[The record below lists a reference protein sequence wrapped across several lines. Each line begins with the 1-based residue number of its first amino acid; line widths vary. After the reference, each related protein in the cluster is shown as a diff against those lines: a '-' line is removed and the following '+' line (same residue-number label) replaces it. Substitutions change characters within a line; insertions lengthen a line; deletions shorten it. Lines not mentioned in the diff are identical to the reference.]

1 MHGHDRSADQG
12 YGDPRDEIRP
22 TVWGYVTWTTA
33 RCLQGD
39 VPGAPARVVQRTD
52 VLVPGLT
59 PYELDRV
66 RRHAEWRASVDVVRV
81 GLVAGVTT
89 ALAALVAGR
98 NLATPETLLLAA
110 VLGLVAALLTVVLL
124 HVTGPR
130 LTRVE
135 RRALRRTVEIRR
147 VRVAPP
153 TSAVMRVLVAMSAVE
168 SVSGRLDEQDAAL
181 ARELLW
187 VSLDAVRRDDAA
199 AVDEAT
205 GTMLRLAVRAART
218 LPTVRDEHLG

>member
-1 MHGHDRSADQG
+1 MHGHDRSTDQG

-39 VPGAPARVVQRTD
+39 VAGAPARVVQRTD

-59 PYELDRV
+59 PHELDRV
-66 RRHAEWRASVDVVRV
+66 RRHAEWRASVDVVRI

-98 NLATPETLLLAA
+98 HLTAPETLLLAA
-110 VLGLVAALLTVVLL
+110 VLGLVAALLTVALL

-135 RRALRRTVEIRR
+135 RRALRRAVEIRR
-147 VRVAPP
+147 VRVAP
-153 TSAVMRVLVAMSAVE
+153 
-168 SVSGRLDEQDAAL
+168 
-181 ARELLW
+181 
-187 VSLDAVRRDDAA
+187 RR
-199 AVDEAT
+199 
-205 GTMLRLAVRAART
+205 R
-218 LPTVRDEHLG
+218 P